1 MRQSVLLKETGTVGV
16 ILGGDCT
23 VPSDIDH
30 ERFSWVREAA
40 DEFMGLLT
48 DKSIRAGR

>member
-1 MRQSVLLKETGTVGV
+1 MSRGLGDVYKRQ
-16 ILGGDCT
+16 

>member
-1 MRQSVLLKETGTVGV
+1 MPQAVSLHARSPSSV
-16 ILGGDCT
+16 CT

-40 DEFMGLLT
+40 DEFVGLLT